1 MAVDSALQRAREGLV
16 QLLSE
21 IPQGGKL
28 PGERLLSEE
37 IGVCRMTLR
46 RAIEDLILDGRLER
60 HPRSG
65 TFVRRPI
72 ISSEMRLKSFTEEL
86 KSRGMVPST
95 KVLSLKR
102 IKANKDVARH
112 LQIPER
118 DEIYMAT
125 RLRSGDG
132 TPISLETLKISSRAI
147 SVIEIDHLE
156 ESIYEYFEERFGI
169 KIMKA
174 RAAITAH
181 RPSAYEMRVLEISE
195 ETPCLLMKMID
206 YDQKGHPVMIAEC
219 LYRSDLYEMQ
229 LDVSAHVSGET
240 RNKNQ
245 GSLQASV

>member
-16 QLLSE
+16 ELLSE

-86 KSRGMVPST
+86 KSRGMIPST
-95 KVLSLKR
+95 KVISLKKV
-102 IKANKDVARH
+102 KANKDVARN

-118 DEIYMAT
+118 EEIFVAT

-132 TPISLETLKISSRAI
+132 IPISIETLKISS
-147 SVIEIDHLE
+147 SVISTIDIGDLE
-156 ESIYEYFEERFGI
+156 ESIYEYFEERFGV

-174 RAAITAH
+174 RASITAH
-181 RPSAYEMRVLEISE
+181 HPSAYEMKALEIGDD
-195 ETPCLLMKMID
+195 TPCLLMKMID

-229 LDVSAHVSGET
+229 LDVSAHVSNESRT
-240 RNKNQ
+240 DRVR
-245 GSLQASV
+245 SMQASL

>member
-1 MAVDSALQRAREGLV
+1 MAVDSALHRAREGLA

-37 IGVCRMTLR
+37 FGVCRMTLR
-46 RAIEDLILDGRLER
+46 RAIEDMILDGRLER

-65 TFVRRPI
+65 TYVRRPI

-86 KSRGMVPST
+86 KSRGIVPST
-95 KVLSLKR
+95 KVLFLKKV
-102 IKANKDVARH
+102 KANKDVARN

-118 DEIYMAT
+118 EAIFIAT
-125 RLRSGDG
+125 RIRSGDG
-132 TPISLETLKISSRAI
+132 TPISIETLKISTRVI
-147 SVIEIDHLE
+147 STIEVDHLK
-156 ESIYEYFEERFGI
+156 ESIYEYFEERFGVRI
-169 KIMKA
+169 LKA
-174 RAAITAH
+174 RASITAH
-181 RPSAYEMRVLEISE
+181 FPSVHESKALEIDE

-229 LDVSAHVSGET
+229 LDVSAYVSSET
-240 RNKNQ
+240 RTDKYR
-245 GSLQASV
+245 SMQASV